1 MAEYVLY
8 IPLSEAQA
16 DLLADPTVSLHES
29 LGRWDPHE
37 LAAVAVVQNLKSL
50 AGKPKSSMLIEK
62 AVADMVEI
70 GADLMDT
77 RPPGTFAELIVQRF
91 NREAFTSGRALMN
104 KLKIRF
110 MDAETVAGRGY
121 LVGKYWDFRFCQRHS
136 EHLNPAKEEF
146 QTVTGDRFTLTDQQA
161 RTFRVLQTDH
171 DESIHIQALGGTGK
185 THLIERIINSLTN
198 CRPLL
203 LAFTRVQLD
212 SLMLRVG
219 ADRVTGMTF
228 GGFANYVLRRN
239 SSKPYRNPGRRS
251 MPRHQVTPED
261 VALRLGFMAIGR
273 LNPSQVASACAKI
286 VIRFCHSSESAIH
299 EGHIPKLGFTLDTVE
314 QAVLVQYAN
323 ELWTQ
328 TTDPTDARFDLPLR
342 GYHCIKQM
350 SLLQDASIGH
360 EFTHIIVDEAH
371 DLTSPMASF
380 LDRCPQPVISLGDAC
395 QRLDGNVSTRAENI
409 RHREMTQSIRAG
421 RQIEGVINSLI
432 DKNPLF
438 KLGFLEGN
446 SDKDTKVV
454 FYDKAE
460 IPASPTTIL
469 VSSEWGLF
477 EWFQRLG
484 KAGVGFSLLPGAVST
499 FRRFILDCIELFHS
513 QTRPTH
519 SALFRYSNWED
530 LHADMDP
537 SNTSF
542 HRVDRMLR
550 KGYSAIDFEA
560 SLLTLD
566 TSGCASIKLGRVLDA
581 KNMEIDSVML
591 APDLLGD
598 VRPGDRIATGSAF
611 AALYTAGTR
620 ARHQLIV
627 PGNLKD
633 WASDAARPANR
644 NVID

>member
-8 IPLSEAQA
+8 LPMSEAQA
-16 DLLADPTVSLHES
+16 DLLADPTVSIHET
-29 LGRWDPHE
+29 LGRWDTHE

-62 AVADMVEI
+62 GVADLIEA
-70 GADLMDT
+70 GADLRDT
-77 RPPGTFAELIVQRF
+77 HTPGTFTDLIIQRF
-91 NREAFTSGRALMN
+91 NREAFIGGRALMS
-104 KLKIRF
+104 KLKLRF
-110 MDAETVAGRGY
+110 MDEETLAGRAY
-121 LVGKYWDFRFCQRHS
+121 LVGNYWDLRFCQRHS
-136 EHLNPAKEEF
+136 DHLNPAKEEF
-146 QTVTGDRFTLTDQQA
+146 QTVTGDRFTLSSQQA
-161 RTFRVLQTDH
+161 RTFRVLQAEH
-171 DESIHIQALGGTGK
+171 DESIHIQALAGTGK
-185 THLIERIINSLTN
+185 THLIERMINTLTN
-198 CRPLL
+198 CHPLL

-219 ADRVTGMTF
+219 VDRVTGMTF
-228 GGFANYVLRRN
+228 GGFANHVLRRDR
-239 SSKPYRNPGRRS
+239 SKPYRHPGRRS
-251 MPRHQVTPED
+251 MPRHQVTPEE
-261 VALRLGFMAIGR
+261 VALRLGLMAVGR
-273 LNPSQVASACAKI
+273 LNPSQVASACAKM
-286 VIRFCHSSESAIH
+286 VIRFCHSSDSAIH

-314 QAVLVQYAN
+314 QAVLAQYAH

-328 TTDPTDARFDLPLR
+328 TIDPTDARFDLPLR

-350 SLLQDASIGH
+350 SLLPDAFIGH

-371 DLTSPMASF
+371 DLTWPMASF

-395 QRLDGNVSTRAENI
+395 QRLDGNVSTRAGNI
-409 RHREMTQSIRAG
+409 RHREITHSIRAG

-438 KLGFLEGN
+438 QLGFIEGN
-446 SDKDTKVV
+446 SDKDTKVE
-454 FYDKAE
+454 FYDRAE
-460 IPASPTTIL
+460 IPTSPTTIL

-484 KAGVGFSLLPGAVST
+484 KAGVSFSLLPGAVST

-519 SALFRYSNWED
+519 SALFRYSNWDD

-537 SNTSF
+537 GNTSF

-566 TSGCASIKLGRVLDA
+566 TSGCAPIKLGRVVDA
-581 KNMEIDSVML
+581 KNMEIDTVML

-644 NVID
+644 NVKD